1 MYLSA
6 ILQVEKI
13 NSVATKYKMKDAR
26 RTERAAPNSES
37 ISLKG
42 GTKSIFRKS
51 DPTLPSKNSPKDA
64 PINTASNAKT
74 TFWL

>member
-13 NSVATKYKMKDAR
+13 NSVATKYKMKAAR
-26 RTERAAPNSES
+26 NIEMAAPIRES

-42 GTKSIFRKS
+42 GTKSIFRKIN
-51 DPTLPSKNSPKDA
+51 PTLPSKNSPKDA